1 MWLSRSSRSRCH
13 EFKSWPSFLTQNNPT
28 SLGFVHPKWP
38 LGVNPTFLR
47 LRKNASQ
54 WNFCSETIDQVGG
67 GVRKKRQKFR
77 LRFRDHGFDTCYF
90 ENWLGEIFF
99 FTFLAPCCPREALSL
114 DGFEIAGIVQSRHK
128 LIILACSREA
138 WLPSRLNQSAFTRLP
153 S

>member
-13 EFKSWPSFLTQNNPT
+13 EFKSWPTFLNQNNPT
-28 SLGFVHPKWP
+28 SPRFVRPKWP

-54 WNFCSETIDQVGG
+54 WNLCSETIDQVGG

-99 FTFLAPCCPREALSL
+99 FHRLSSLLSARSFKSGWIWDSWYCAKPTQANYLSL
-114 DGFEIAGIVQSRHK
+114 LSGS
-128 LIILACSREA
+128 LASCHS
-138 WLPSRLNQSAFTRLP
+138 N
-153 S
+153 